1 MINFVVTLRC
11 DDVPGI
17 VRATSAAIVA
27 VRGNILENDQFTDP
41 VTNQFCMRTRFETET
56 EDVALVRATLEGELA
71 PFAPTLGVR
80 LEHVRRRALIMV
92 STYDHCL
99 AELLYRREQGDLP
112 LDITSVVSNHP
123 DCAALVARYGVP
135 FFEIPVTKETK
146 PQAEDALRE
155 LIATQRVDFV
165 VLARYMQV
173 ISAGLCRDL
182 SGRIINIHHSF
193 LPGFKGARAYHQA
206 YERGVKL
213 IGATAHFVTSDLDE
227 GPIIEQDVL
236 RVSHARVPAELA
248 SLGRDVERNVLARAV
263 KLVAEDRVALVGH
276 RTVIFSQ

>member
-1 MINFVVTLRC
+1 MNNFVVTLRC

-17 VRATSAAIVA
+17 VRATSAAIVT
-27 VRGNILENDQFTDP
+27 VGGNILENDQFTDP

-56 EDVALVRATLEGELA
+56 ADVALVRSTLDAELA
-71 PFAPTLGVR
+71 PFSPTLGVR
-80 LEHVRRRALIMV
+80 LEDVRRRALIMV

-99 AELLYRREQGDLP
+99 AELLYRHEQGDLP

-123 DCAALVARYGVP
+123 DCAPLAARYGVP

-155 LIATQRVDFV
+155 LVATQRVDFV

-173 ISAGLCRDL
+173 ISAALCRDL
-182 SGRIINIHHSF
+182 NGRIINIHHSF

-236 RVSHARVPAELA
+236 RVSHARQPAELA
-248 SLGRDVERNVLARAV
+248 SLGRDVERSVLARAV